1 MENEKKPKRETP
13 FSEGNPWRFTS
24 SKQPPKRITP
34 KQAIKM
40 LESLLSMT
48 EQEVKQIATNNES
61 PMFLKKSALM
71 LIADNPKAVVELSN
85 TYRNGIL

>member
-24 SKQPPKRITP
+24 SKQPPKHTTP

-48 EQEVKQIATNNES
+48 EQEVKQIATNES
-61 PMFLKKSALM
+61 SPVFLKKPALA
-71 LIADNPKAVVELSN
+71 LVGGNVKEVVELIN
-85 TYRNGIL
+85 TYKHGIL

>member
-48 EQEVKQIATNNES
+48 EQEVKQVAANDES

-71 LIADNPKAVVELSN
+71 LCNGNPKGVVELLN
-85 TYRNGIL
+85 TYRHGIL